1 MIGCCVDVVIILFL
15 YALNQHA
22 PLTLLIIPLLLD
34 SASLGT
40 VFFHSTPASSK
51 RALVSVLAFF
61 ANLLMQYYLIAGA
74 RIALARAEQAPT
86 PSHSQQ
92 HLNSSMDN

>member
-1 MIGCCVDVVIILFL
+1 MDVVIILVLF
-15 YALNQHA
+15 ALNQPA
-22 PLTLLIIPLLLD
+22 PLSLLMLPLLLD

-51 RALVSVLAFF
+51 RILVAGLALG

-74 RIALARAEQAPT
+74 RIAIAHAEQFPTHAPAAG
-86 PSHSQQ
+86 
-92 HLNSSMDN
+92 NSSVNN